1 MLVIGD
7 DEMATCSSKATSS
20 IFYLL
25 FSVFYFHQ
33 FPVDG
38 SCVRSQSVDRV
49 EGGEKAFQIPASAWH
64 CELDDHDH
72 DHGEGRFLLMI
83 KEVVTMMAMLGNWEA
98 DKAQLACCGSVKRKL
113 P

>member
-1 MLVIGD
+1 MLVFRD
-7 DEMATCSSKATSS
+7 DEMATFSCKRMHQF
-20 IFYLL
+20 FYLL

-38 SCVRSQSVDRV
+38 SCVRSQSVDSV
-49 EGGEKAFQIPASAWH
+49 EGGEKSFQIPASAWH

>member
-1 MLVIGD
+1 ML
-7 DEMATCSSKATSS
+7 
-20 IFYLL
+20 
-25 FSVFYFHQ
+25 Q

-38 SCVRSQSVDRV
+38 SCVRSQPVDSV
-49 EGGEKAFQIPASAWH
+49 EGGEESFQIPTSAWH
-64 CELDDHDH
+64 CELDDH

-98 DKAQLACCGSVKRKL
+98 DKAHQLTCCGSVKRKL

>member
-1 MLVIGD
+1 MLVIVD

-38 SCVRSQSVDRV
+38 SRVRSQPVDRV
-49 EGGEKAFQIPASAWH
+49 EGGEKSFQIPTSAWH
-64 CELDDHDH
+64 CELD
-72 DHGEGRFLLMI
+72 E
-83 KEVVTMMAMLGNWEA
+83 
-98 DKAQLACCGSVKRKL
+98 
-113 P
+113 